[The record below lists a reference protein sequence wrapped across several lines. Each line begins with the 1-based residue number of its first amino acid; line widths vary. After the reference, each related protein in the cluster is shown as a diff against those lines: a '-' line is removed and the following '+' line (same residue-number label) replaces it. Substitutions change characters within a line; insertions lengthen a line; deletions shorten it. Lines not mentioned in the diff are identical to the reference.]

1 MGVRKFKTIYLLLWP
16 ESFQSVPN
24 IIIIYRGNN
33 NIKEVT
39 IKIE

>member
-1 MGVRKFKTIYLLLWP
+1 MPGC
-16 ESFQSVPN
+16 FQSVPN

-39 IKIE
+39 IKIEWKSKEN